1 MAVVSGILHETGAL
15 LRLFAALCLVGLAP
29 AAAPAADALF
39 DDDAILDVRLAGP
52 LATISRNRADE
63 TRQEH
68 PFTLRVAGADIPL
81 TVRVRGK
88 SRIELCDFPPL
99 RLRFEAANAAG
110 TLFAGQRK
118 LKLVTHCRSDKE
130 HYENNLL
137 DEYTAYR
144 MFNLLSETSYRAR
157 LLRIT
162 YEDSDSK
169 LRHLDRPYHAFLI
182 ESDDGL
188 ADRLG
193 ASVVELPGIL
203 YSRLNTTQTTRMA
216 VFQYLIGN
224 NDWSF
229 VATNDEDTC
238 CHNVDLLE
246 KDDELYP
253 VPFDFDLSGLVNAKY
268 ARPAAGVRARKVTTR
283 VYRGY
288 CRSTPEDVAAAVED
302 IVALR
307 EKILG
312 IAGSVP
318 VVGDERAAARVKYI
332 DRFFEEAVD
341 DRKKL
346 LKRFERDC
354 VGRD

>member
-1 MAVVSGILHETGAL
+1 MAIESRILHETGAL
-15 LRLFAALCLVGLAP
+15 LRLFATVCLAGLAP

-39 DDDAILDVRLAGP
+39 DDDTVLDVRLAGP
-52 LATISRNRADE
+52 LATISRDRSDDE
-63 TRQEH
+63 REEH
-68 PFTLRVAGADIPL
+68 PFALRVADADIPL

-88 SRIELCDFPPL
+88 SRTVFCDFPPL
-99 RLRFEAANAAG
+99 RLRFEADDTAD
-110 TLFAGQRK
+110 TVFAGQRK
-118 LKLVTHCRSDKE
+118 LKLVTHCRSNAA

-144 MFNLLSETSYRAR
+144 IFNLLSETSYRAR

-162 YEDSDSK
+162 YEDTDGRLK
-169 LRHLDRPYHAFLI
+169 HLDRPYYGFLI

-188 ADRLG
+188 AERLD
-193 ASVVELPGIL
+193 ASVVKLPGIL
-203 YSRLNTTQTTRMA
+203 YSRLNATQTTRMS

-224 NDWSF
+224 TDWSF
-229 VATNDEDTC
+229 VATEDETKC
-238 CHNVDLLE
+238 CHNIDLLE
-246 KDDELYP
+246 KDDQLYP

-268 ARPAAGVRARKVTTR
+268 AKPAAGSRARRVTQR

-288 CRSTPEDVAAAVED
+288 CRSAREDVAVALED

-307 EKILG
+307 EEILAV
-312 IAGSVP
+312 AGSVSL
-318 VVGDERAAARVKYI
+318 VGDERAAARVQYL

-341 DRKKL
+341 DREKL
-346 LKRFERDC
+346 LKRFDRDC